1 MGALEGELG
10 LSLRPPSSAL
20 VVRVGEG
27 HRGLGLL
34 AGVLGREVT

>member
-20 VVRVGEG
+20 VVRVGGG
-27 HRGLGLL
+27 HWGLVVL
-34 AGVLGREVT
+34 AVFLVR